1 MVKSL
6 KIEIV
11 FPGKI
16 KNDFLQ
22 EGFNEYVKRIKRMS
36 KIEIKS
42 IESSHS
48 QNPEICI
55 EEESRKL
62 IKYIG
67 ERKFILLDVEGEE
80 MNTARFADLI
90 RSEMENGR
98 DICFVVG
105 GTYGV
110 SNELKKRANLRLSI
124 SPMTFTHS
132 ITLLLLAEQIYRSMK
147 IISSQPYDH

>member
-1 MVKSL
+1 M

-147 IISSQPYDH
+147 IIFSQPYDH

>member
-1 MVKSL
+1 MNSL

-22 EGFNEYVKRIKRMS
+22 EGFNEYVKRIKRMV
-36 KIEIKS
+36 KIEIKTL
-42 IESSHS
+42 ESSHS

-55 EEESRKL
+55 EEESKKL
-62 IKYIG
+62 IKYLG
-67 ERKFILLDVEGEE
+67 EKKFILLDVEGEE
-80 MNTARFADLI
+80 MNTAEFADLI
-90 RSEMENGR
+90 RNGIENSH

-132 ITLLLLAEQIYRSMK
+132 ITLLLLVEQIYRSMK

>member
-1 MVKSL
+1 MVRSL

-22 EGFNEYVKRIKRMS
+22 EGFNEYIKRIKRMAR
-36 KIEIKS
+36 IEIKI

-55 EEESRKL
+55 EEESKKL
-62 IKYIG
+62 IKYLG
-67 ERKFILLDVEGEE
+67 EKKFILLDIEGEE
-80 MNTARFADLI
+80 MNTARFANLI
-90 RSEMENGR
+90 RNEMENGH

-110 SNELKKRANLRLSI
+110 SNELKKKANLRLSI

-147 IISSQPYDH
+147 IIYSEPYDH